1 MDDLQEQLTGIE
13 RKLWTNDPGL
23 YEDSLVEEALLVF
36 PETGV
41 ITRDAAVEAIRVENA
56 EGRRWAEVH
65 FHDVRTL
72 RVSGEVA
79 VLVYRVTARWEHEE
93 AAISALASSTYV
105 YRQGAWKLILH
116 QQSPL

>member
-1 MDDLQEQLTGIE
+1 MDLEAHLVGIE
-13 RKLWTNDPGL
+13 KRLWTNDPVF
-23 YEDSLVEEALLVF
+23 YAAALVEEALLVF

-41 ITRDAAVEAIRVENA
+41 ITRDAAVDAIRVENA

-72 RVSGEVA
+72 RASDEAA
-79 VLVYRVTARWEHEE
+79 VLVYRVTARWENEE
-93 AAISALASSTYV
+93 TAISALASSVYV
-105 YRQGAWKLILH
+105 HRQGEWKLILH

>member
-1 MDDLQEQLTGIE
+1 MELQAHLTAIE
-13 RKLWTNDPGL
+13 RRLWTNDPGF
-23 YEDSLVEEALLVF
+23 YGDALVEEALLVF

-41 ITRDAAVEAIRVENA
+41 ITRDAAVAAIRVENA

-65 FHDVRTL
+65 FQDVRCL
-72 RVSGEVA
+72 RVSADAA

-93 AAISALASSTYV
+93 SAVSALASSVYV
-105 YRQGAWKLILH
+105 HRQDLWKLILH